1 MKKSFKKMVAIFLA
15 TATMAVSVGGLSAG
29 AFSQKGVT
37 YKQTSGGSGGSVN
50 IRSRVYTDHQS
61 PYAGV
66 NVYYYGVISDV
77 YTSSTLIT
85 SFNLT
90 GALIRPG
97 SSTPIGA
104 SGTSNSVR
112 DYRTSSSNSSL
123 YTSCTSKTTTSSSA
137 YGTSSQECNYPF

>member
-1 MKKSFKKMVAIFLA
+1 MKKPFKKMAAIFLT
-15 TATMAVSVGGLSAG
+15 TAIMAVSIGGLSTG
-29 AFSQKGVT
+29 AISYKGT
-37 YKQTSGGSGGSVN
+37 TTTTTSGGSGGSVN

-66 NVYYYGVISDV
+66 NVYYYGAVSDISTN
-77 YTSSTLIT
+77 TSLIT
-85 SFNLT
+85 NFNLT

-123 YTSCTSKTTTSSSA
+123 YTSCTSKTTTYSSA